1 MTPHCCWSKI
11 AMNEY
16 KRLSRTLVSK
26 GAIIDY
32 YRDEILVPNGNRG
45 MWDHIEHKGAAAALA
60 ILDDGRILMVR
71 QYRNSIE
78 RETLEI
84 PAGGLNPGENPAD
97 AAARELREETGYIAG
112 NIEKL
117 LSLYTTVA
125 FSNEKIHIYK
135 ATNLTKA
142 SQSLDEDEFVD
153 VEAYT
158 LEELIALIRE
168 GRIEDSKTISAIML
182 YANERG

>member
-1 MTPHCCWSKI
+1 
-11 AMNEY
+11 MNEY
-16 KRLSRTLVSK
+16 KRLNRTLVSK

-32 YRDEILVPNGNRG
+32 YRDEILVPNGHKG

-60 ILDDGRILMVR
+60 VLDDGRILMVR

-84 PAGGLNPGENPAD
+84 PAGGLNPGEDPKD
-97 AAARELREETGYIAG
+97 AAVRELKEETGYIAG
-112 NIEKL
+112 HAEKL

-125 FSNEKIHIYK
+125 FSNEKIHIYL
-135 ATNLTKA
+135 ATELKRSVQN
-142 SQSLDEDEFVD
+142 LDEDEFVD

-158 LEELIALIRE
+158 PEQLVAFIRE
-168 GRIEDSKTISAIML
+168 GRIEDSKTISAVMM
-182 YANERG
+182 YVNQNKE

>member
-1 MTPHCCWSKI
+1 
-11 AMNEY
+11 MNEY
-16 KRLSRTLVSK
+16 KRLNRTLVSK

-32 YRDEILVPNGNRG
+32 YRDEILVPNGHKG

-60 ILDDGRILMVR
+60 VLDDGRILMVR

-84 PAGGLNPGENPAD
+84 PAGGLNTGEDPKD
-97 AAARELREETGYIAG
+97 AAVRELKEETGYIAG
-112 NIEKL
+112 HVEKL

-125 FSNEKIHIYK
+125 FSNEKIHIYL
-135 ATNLTKA
+135 ATELKRSVQN
-142 SQSLDEDEFVD
+142 LDEDEFVD

-158 LEELIALIRE
+158 PEQLVAFIRE
-168 GRIEDSKTISAIML
+168 GRIEDSKTISAVMM
-182 YANERG
+182 YVNQNKE